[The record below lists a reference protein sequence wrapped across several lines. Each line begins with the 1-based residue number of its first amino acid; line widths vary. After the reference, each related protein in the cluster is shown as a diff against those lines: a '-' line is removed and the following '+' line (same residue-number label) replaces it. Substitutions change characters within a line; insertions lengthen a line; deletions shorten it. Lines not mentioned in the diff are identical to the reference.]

1 MIGVAEQGLELGVIG
16 QTPGGYPRRCWPE
29 AEYYSFIKN
38 YKKCNTNLK
47 LALSLSELLTL
58 I

>member
-29 AEYYSFIKN
+29 AEY
-38 YKKCNTNLK
+38 
-47 LALSLSELLTL
+47 
-58 I
+58 